1 VRQFCRCIAEIK
13 AFLMLSFAVR
23 SGQIGKRREM
33 NAVAL
38 SRALPILVAMAVGPV
53 PALAQMWPAPQGAT
67 TGAPMGAPTGAPM
80 GAPSGAPM
88 GAPSGGAPNSP
99 WPGNA
104 PPCVAE
110 FMRLR
115 DAVQKTG
122 LAAKAGHDK
131 NASREEMC
139 KLIEAF
145 AATEEKWV
153 KYTVTNAA
161 GCGIPAE
168 AVKQIKSNHE
178 HSLLIRKQV
187 CSAGPA
193 PGSVAPTLSDA
204 LGTNAPTIE
213 AKKSKSS
220 FETLTGNPLTQ

>member
-1 VRQFCRCIAEIK
+1 VSGATVLPLYRRNQSVLNAVIRCA
-13 AFLMLSFAVR
+13 
-23 SGQIGKRREM
+23 SGAIGKRREM

-38 SRALPILVAMAVGPV
+38 SRALPILAALAVGPV
-53 PALAQMWPAPQGAT
+53 PALAQMGPGPMDAT
-67 TGAPMGAPTGAPM
+67 MGGPMGAPMGAPAAP
-80 GAPSGAPM
+80 AT
-88 GAPSGGAPNSP
+88 P
-99 WPGNA
+99 WPGNP

-115 DAVQKTG
+115 EAVQKTG
-122 LAAKAGHDK
+122 MAAKAGHDK
-131 NASREEMC
+131 HSSREEMC
-139 KLIEAF
+139 KLIETF

-153 KYTVTNAA
+153 KYTETNAA

-168 AVKQIKSNHE
+168 AVKQIKGNHE
-178 HSLLIRKQV
+178 HTLAVRKQV

-193 PGSVAPTLSDA
+193 PGSVTPTLSDA

>member
-1 VRQFCRCIAEIK
+1 
-13 AFLMLSFAVR
+13 M
-23 SGQIGKRREM
+23 RREM

-38 SRALPILVAMAVGPV
+38 SRALPVLAVLAIGPV

-67 TGAPMGAPTGAPM
+67 MGAPMGAPAGAPV
-80 GAPSGAPM
+80 GAAPST
-88 GAPSGGAPNSP
+88 P
-99 WPGNA
+99 WPGNP

-115 DAVQKTG
+115 DVVQKTG

-139 KLIEAF
+139 KLIENF
-145 AATEEKWV
+145 AAAEDKWV
-153 KYTVTNAA
+153 KYTVTNAT

-168 AVKQIKSNHE
+168 AVKQIKTNHE

-193 PGSVAPTLSDA
+193 PGGAVAPTLSDA

-220 FETLTGNPLTQ
+220 FETLTGNPLTR

>member
-1 VRQFCRCIAEIK
+1 
-13 AFLMLSFAVR
+13 
-23 SGQIGKRREM
+23 
-33 NAVAL
+33 
-38 SRALPILVAMAVGPV
+38 
-53 PALAQMWPAPQGAT
+53 
-67 TGAPMGAPTGAPM
+67 MGAPLGA
-80 GAPSGAPM
+80 ASASGAPM
-88 GAPSGGAPNSP
+88 SAPSAAAPGSA

-104 PPCVAE
+104 PPCVAQ
-110 FMRLR
+110 FMQLR

-139 KLIEAF
+139 KLIETF
-145 AATEEKWV
+145 AEAEDKWV
-153 KYTVTNAA
+153 KYTVTNAQ

-178 HSLLIRKQV
+178 HTVMIRKQI

-193 PGSVAPTLSDA
+193 PGAVVPTLSDA
-204 LGTNAPTIE
+204 LGTNAPTIT